1 MESLAINIE
10 DQECCLC
17 FNMEILIS
25 VSPCSHEMCEPCLI
39 EWRRECINGNPP
51 RQATCPLCRWVKSLT
66 WFLETLFFKCLTF
79 SLCRSVLLFTR
90 TGVPVRSVPTVP
102 TVSVV
107 QANLPVRSGSSVQS
121 VPVPQTIPS
130 AQSGA
135 TVQTMP
141 RVRSGRWWTE
151 IEFYTNLIDN
161 VCLIVFLT
169 IVCLVIGGILYG
181 IITFLTGIFS
191 SSGTEEIQIEEPI
204 SSLDANRIAWFCQE
218 VRNSQPLTPF
228 DSEYLFRNFNC

>member
-1 MESLAINIE
+1 M
-10 DQECCLC
+10 
-17 FNMEILIS
+17 
-25 VSPCSHEMCEPCLI
+25 
-39 EWRRECINGNPP
+39 
-51 RQATCPLCRWVKSLT
+51 
-66 WFLETLFFKCLTF
+66 
-79 SLCRSVLLFTR
+79 LLFTR

-151 IEFYTNLIDN
+151 IEFYTNLIGI
-161 VCLIVFLT
+161 VGLIVFL
-169 IVCLVIGGILYG
+169 IIICLVMGGV
-181 IITFLTGIFS
+181 TGIFS
-191 SSGTEEIQIEEPI
+191 SSGTEEIQIKEPI
-204 SSLDANRIAWFCQE
+204 SSLDAKRIAWFCQE
-218 VRNSQPLTPF
+218 VANSQPLTPF